1 MLYRLKKINLPLV
14 IGIIILIFVSI
25 IAIFRIDI
33 MNLDPFATN
42 FALPHF
48 EDGNLVIDNPPNP
61 PDDINIWGTDILG
74 RDVFSRI
81 VYGARMTLQI
91 GIYTAL
97 ARLVVGVILGLFA
110 GFGSKII
117 SKIID
122 IFKTTF
128 SAIPPL
134 IISFILLSAIK
145 PTLEEVIFIYTF
157 ILTFVGWGRIGSIL
171 RDRINEILRED
182 FIKGEIAIGK
192 SKIQIAFGNV
202 LPHLF
207 ATMVIHLFIETS
219 RVLIIL
225 AELGVLGLLVG
236 TITIDPF
243 LIQELKLDIIPAY
256 YPEWGSMLATAR
268 YAIGA
273 GKIWIVFYPALAIF
287 ISVLGFNLLGEGLKI
302 ELNKRNSKFITFI
315 KHIPYHLS
323 PITFIYQIKNINRY
337 KKSVGI
343 KLGLI
348 GLIVLILIWPVKNS
362 TYNINSDDIYSHIQ
376 ELSEDKYLERQI
388 GSEGNRN
395 TRNYIVENL
404 KDIGLRPLD
413 DESYTNKHKIEVN
426 SQIVKKSEIYIEGK
440 NISFEYLK
448 DFNFWDIYLNK
459 IDEKNYTGEL
469 RRKIMTVE
477 MYENGEYDPEQKYL
491 LIVDAEYRRNFNKI
505 TNILVEDFVSG
516 GLYYTEDK
524 SLEVN
529 YDVNIIGS
537 LEQVENSLGFGD
549 IYINVSNQV
558 IDTLKENI
566 DEEIVFSTDIEMQRY
581 ADISNI
587 GAVLQGQN
595 KEKSPLI
602 IATDYDY
609 KLDDSE
615 NNKNKGLIYNGT
627 SIAANLEI
635 AKTLK
640 NSEFRPDRD
649 IIFMFFDGSTS
660 SKATGIS
667 AFVSSDLYD
676 ELEKNHFL
684 IYTKNLGQKES
695 NLLAFDTSRLYSD
708 NRGHYGIVRNT
719 MKRGEDFKLDTILVG
734 TNFDSRSVRI
744 MYNNGT
750 SLTSISGIESSIE
763 GEVTTIDKEILKKQ
777 TQTILDAITMY
788 DYTLTENGE

>member
-14 IGIIILIFVSI
+14 IGIIILIFISI

-91 GIYTAL
+91 GIYTAI
-97 ARLVVGVILGLFA
+97 ARLIVGLILGLFA

-128 SAIPPL
+128 SAIPAL

-243 LIQELKLDIIPAY
+243 LIQELNLDIIPAY

-323 PITFIYQIKNINRY
+323 PITFVYQIKNINRY

-343 KLGLI
+343 KLGII

-362 TYNINSDDIYSHIQ
+362 KYNIESDDIYSHIQ

-388 GSEGNRN
+388 GSEGNEN
-395 TRNYIVENL
+395 TRNYIVQNL
-404 KDIGLRPLD
+404 KDIGLRPLYD
-413 DESYTNKHKIEVN
+413 KNFTNKHQIKVN
-426 SQIVKKSEIYIEGK
+426 SQTVKKSEIYIDGK

-448 DFNFWDIYLNK
+448 DFNFWDIYLDK
-459 IDEKNYTGEL
+459 IGEKNYTGEL

-477 MYENGEYDPEQKYL
+477 MYESGEYDPEQKYL
-491 LIVDAEYRRNFNKI
+491 LIVDEESRRNFNKI
-505 TNILVEDFVSG
+505 TNILIEDFVSG
-516 GLYYTEDK
+516 GLYYTEDEA
-524 SLEVN
+524 LEVN
-529 YDVNIIGS
+529 HEINIIGS

-549 IYINVSNQV
+549 IHINVSNKV
-558 IDTLKENI
+558 IDTLKGNI
-566 DEEIVFSTDIEMQRY
+566 GEEIVFSTDIEMQKY
-581 ADISNI
+581 AEISNI
-587 GAVLQGQN
+587 GAILQGEN
-595 KEKSPLI
+595 KEKAPLI

-609 KLDDSE
+609 KLDESKND
-615 NNKNKGLIYNGT
+615 KNKGLIYNGT

-640 NSEFRPDRD
+640 NSDFRPDRD

-660 SKATGIS
+660 SKETGLS
-667 AFVSSDLYD
+667 GFVSSDLYD

-684 IYTKNLGQKES
+684 IYTKNLGKKES
-695 NLLAFDTSRLYSD
+695 KLLAFDTSRLYSD
-708 NRGHYGIVRNT
+708 NRGHYGIVRNM
-719 MKRGEDFKLDTILVG
+719 MKRGEDFKLDTMLVG
-734 TNFDSRSVRI
+734 TNFDSRGVRI

-750 SLTSISGIESSIE
+750 SLTSISGIEFSIE
-763 GEVTTIDKEILKKQ
+763 GEITTIDKEVLKVQ

-788 DYTLTENGE
+788 DYTLMKNGE